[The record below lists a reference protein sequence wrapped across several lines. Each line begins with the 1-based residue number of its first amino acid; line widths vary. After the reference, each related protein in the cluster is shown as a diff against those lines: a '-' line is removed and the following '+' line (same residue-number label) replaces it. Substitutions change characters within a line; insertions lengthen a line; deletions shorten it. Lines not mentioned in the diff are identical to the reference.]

1 MMSDQCVLIVE
12 DDANSG
18 KLIGSVLAS
27 VGIASELVTDGVEAL
42 ERLRDSTP
50 GCVILD
56 LALPRIDGW
65 EVLRTLYQA
74 GREVPVI
81 IVTAHGQGDG
91 AKRARELGARRFFE
105 KPFVPAELT
114 EAVAEV
120 LAANN
125 GHRLVRD

>member
-1 MMSDQCVLIVE
+1 MSDQTVLIVE

-18 KLIGSVLAS
+18 RLIGSLLAS
-27 VGIASELVTDGVEAL
+27 VGVDSELVTDGVEAL
-42 ERLRDSTP
+42 ERLRDTSP
-50 GCVILD
+50 ACVILD

-65 EVLRTLYQA
+65 DVLRTLYQA

-81 IVTAHGQGDG
+81 VVTAHGQGDG
-91 AKRARELGARRFFE
+91 ASRARELGAKRFFE
-105 KPFVPAELT
+105 KPFEPAELT

>member
-1 MMSDQCVLIVE
+1 MSDRTVLIVE
-12 DDANSG
+12 DDASSA
-18 KLIGSVLAS
+18 KLIASVLAA
-27 VGIASELVTDGVEAL
+27 VGIESELVTDGLAAL
-42 ERLRDSTP
+42 ERLREETP

-56 LALPRIDGW
+56 LALPHIDGW
-65 EVLRTLYQA
+65 EVLRTLHHA
-74 GREVPVI
+74 GRDVPVI
-81 IVTAHGQGDG
+81 VVTAHGQGDG
-91 AKRARELGARRFFE
+91 ATRARELGAKRFFE

>member
-1 MMSDQCVLIVE
+1 MSDQCVLIVE

>member
-1 MMSDQCVLIVE
+1 MSDQIVLIVE
-12 DDANSG
+12 DDASSG
-18 KLIGSVLAS
+18 KLIGNVLAA
-27 VGIASELVTDGVEAL
+27 VGIESELANDGVEAL

-74 GREVPVI
+74 GRQVPVI
-81 IVTAHGQGDG
+81 VVTAHGQGDG
-91 AKRARELGARRFFE
+91 AKRARELGAKRFFE

>member
-1 MMSDQCVLIVE
+1 MSSQIVLIVE
-12 DDANSG
+12 DDASSG
-18 KLIGSVLAS
+18 KLIGNVLAA
-27 VGIASELVTDGVEAL
+27 VGIESELATDGVEAL

-81 IVTAHGQGDG
+81 VVTAHGQGDG
-91 AKRARELGARRFFE
+91 GQRARELGAKRFFE

-120 LAANN
+120 LAASN
-125 GHRLVRD
+125 GHRHVRD

>member
-1 MMSDQCVLIVE
+1 MSNQTVLIVE

-18 KLIGSVLAS
+18 KLIGNLLAS
-27 VGIASELVTDGVEAL
+27 VGVESELATDGVEAL
-42 ERLRDSTP
+42 KRLRDMTP

-74 GREVPVI
+74 GRDVPVI
-81 IVTAHGQGDG
+81 VVTAHGQGDG
-91 AKRARELGARRFFE
+91 ANRAFALGAKRFFE

-114 EAVAEV
+114 EAVTEV
-120 LAANN
+120 LAAHN